1 MLGLLCACAA
11 ESERPDPQE
20 ARAHAAAVAAAEAR
34 AAVAVVGTRV
44 CRRLTVGIADS
55 EWISG
60 VVVETRGE
68 IVTVQIDN
76 PGRMSHEVDGVLVA
90 RGVKLRG
97 RAEGW
102 TPCR

>member
-1 MLGLLCACAA
+1 MLALLCACAA
-11 ESERPDPQE
+11 PPERPDPAA

-34 AAVAVVGTRV
+34 AAVGVVGTRV

-60 VVVETRGE
+60 VVTGIRGE

-76 PGRMSHEVDGVLVA
+76 PGRMSHVLDGVAVV
-90 RGVKLRG
+90 RGASLRG